1 MGLDVPE
8 SPVSFSMSISML
20 TFLILVQ
27 FGEILGID
35 QGEEEADSPLGNLD
49 DEPPSS
55 EENIQCFGT
64 DWVVDKKDLG
74 IVLVTKVSV
83 VYVLAWS

>member
-1 MGLDVPE
+1 MQVCLAPKFVIIRQNP
-8 SPVSFSMSISML
+8 
-20 TFLILVQ
+20 TKTQ
-27 FGEILGID
+27 FV
-35 QGEEEADSPLGNLD
+35 ADSPLGNLD

-74 IVLVTKVSV
+74 IVLVAKVSV

>member
-1 MGLDVPE
+1 MQVCLAPKFVIIRQNP
-8 SPVSFSMSISML
+8 
-20 TFLILVQ
+20 TKTQ
-27 FGEILGID
+27 FV
-35 QGEEEADSPLGNLD
+35 ADSPLGNLD

-74 IVLVTKVSV
+74 IVLVAKVSI
-83 VYVLAWS
+83 VYVLTWS

>member
-1 MGLDVPE
+1 MQVCLAPKFVIIRQNPTKTQLKRF
-8 SPVSFSMSISML
+8 V
-20 TFLILVQ
+20 
-27 FGEILGID
+27 
-35 QGEEEADSPLGNLD
+35 ADSPLGNLD